1 MCDAVLAN
9 SVKAVVQQ
17 LAPAHPG
24 HGKVSSRT
32 FQSAITARSSSL
44 LCQAAQSASS
54 YWHTLAMVDLGS
66 WGEFALRTW
75 VNINPST
82 QWANR
87 QVEPF
92 RGLPFGTFLHTA
104 RPRRQRR
111 LTGPLDATQHSLWH
125 RLQILSS
132 LEPEQQTSH
141 QSQSAFLTKLP
152 YDVRLMIY
160 EMVIGGNV
168 LHLEAQNQKARIL
181 HNICKHPDEIN
192 NVGMH
197 QHCSNLSTVSP
208 SAAPR
213 EDYPHAT
220 GLLPLLVTCRR
231 VYSEAIDTLYNA
243 NTFQFTQNFA
253 AFTFLKFML
262 PEQRMASFRHFRLHL
277 RVPRHPA
284 LNNRALRDWQDLWA
298 FFRDEMT
305 GLLSLYLQIQML
317 QPMEE
322 QIQSTSD
329 NDAAGWIAPMV
340 IMSMDAYQK
349 RGCRVIVQIRDQ
361 RHEPA
366 AMFLDITRSNTGA
379 SMEQVLRLTCAA
391 LHERIRIS
399 LG

>member
-1 MCDAVLAN
+1 MCDFVLA
-9 SVKAVVQQ
+9 SSSAKAAQ
-17 LAPAHPG
+17 LVPATSG
-24 HGKVSSRT
+24 RHGKLSS
-32 FQSAITARSSSL
+32 TAPGPIIAGCSSL
-44 LCQAAQSASS
+44 CKPDQGAPS
-54 YWHTLAMVDLGS
+54 YWYTLTMVDLGS

-92 RGLPFGTFLHTA
+92 RGLPFGTFLHSA

-111 LTGPLDATQHSLWH
+111 LTGPLDATQHSMWH

-132 LEPEQQTSH
+132 LEPEQKTSDQT
-141 QSQSAFLTKLP
+141 QSAFLTKLP
-152 YDVRLMIY
+152 YDVRLIIY

-181 HNICKHPDEIN
+181 HNVCKHPQDIN
-192 NVGMH
+192 DVGMH
-197 QHCSNLSTVSP
+197 QDCSSLSTVRP
-208 SAAPR
+208 SSAPR
-213 EDYPHAT
+213 EDYAHAT

-231 VYSEAIDTLYNA
+231 IYSEAINTLYSA
-243 NTFQFTQNFA
+243 NTFEFTQNFA

-262 PEQRMASFRHFRLHL
+262 PGPRMASLRHFRLHL

-284 LNNRALRDWQDLWA
+284 LNSRALRDWQDLWS

-322 QIQSTSD
+322 QIQSTTD
-329 NDAAGWIAPMV
+329 DGAAGWIAPMV
-340 IMSMDAYQK
+340 IMAMDAQQR
-349 RGCRVIVQIRDQ
+349 RGCKVVVQIRDQ

-366 AMFLDITRSNTGA
+366 NTFLDITAREPGGST
-379 SMEQVLRLTCAA
+379 EQVLHSTCAE
-391 LHERIRIS
+391 LHKKIRLS

>member
-1 MCDAVLAN
+1 ML
-9 SVKAVVQQ
+9 
-17 LAPAHPG
+17 
-24 HGKVSSRT
+24 T
-32 FQSAITARSSSL
+32 
-44 LCQAAQSASS
+44 
-54 YWHTLAMVDLGS
+54 GS
-66 WGEFALRTW
+66 WGDLALRTW

-82 QWANR
+82 QWANK

-92 RGLPFGTFLHTA
+92 RGLPFGTYLHTA

-132 LEPEQQTSH
+132 LEPEQQTTDQT
-141 QSQSAFLTKLP
+141 QSSFLTKLP
-152 YDVRLMIY
+152 YDIRLMIY
-160 EMVIGGNV
+160 DMVLGGNV
-168 LHLEAQNQKARIL
+168 LHLNAQNQKARIL
-181 HNICKHPDEIN
+181 HHVCKHPKEID

-197 QHCSNLSTVSP
+197 QDCSGIMTVRP

-213 EDYPHAT
+213 EDYPEAT

-231 VYSEAIDTLYNA
+231 VYSEAINTLYSA
-243 NTFQFTQNFA
+243 NTFEFTQNFA

-262 PEQRMASFRHFRLHL
+262 PAQRMASFRHFRLHL

-284 LNNRALRDWQDLWA
+284 LNSRALRDWQDLWS
-298 FFRDEMT
+298 FFRHEMP

-322 QIQSTSD
+322 QIQSTND
-329 NDAAGWIAPMV
+329 DDAAAWIAPMI
-340 IMSMDAYQK
+340 IMAVDAQQK
-349 RGCRVIVQIRDQ
+349 RGCSVIIQIRDQ

-366 AMFLDITRSNTGA
+366 RMFLDFTRVNAGA
-379 SMEQVLRLTCAA
+379 STEQVLRSTCAA
-391 LHERIRIS
+391 LHEKIRVS